1 MASSGNKLDKKHTWN
16 IAYRLIAIVVV
27 PLVAPP
33 GTGKT
38 PLAKAVAGEA
48 AIRALALDLKRDQA
62 AGAAPSTL
70 AAP

>member
-1 MASSGNKLDKKHTWN
+1 MASSGNKLDKTHTWN

-38 PLAKAVAGEA
+38 PLGEA

-62 AGAAPSTL
+62 AGAAPSAL